1 MKMPTKNTIIT
12 SLLIVVIF
20 FIFIFSHES
29 RGGYD
34 KVFVLDNSNFND
46 DILSNEEEK
55 KMTLENVQKVPFNGN
70 CDSCDFFDKDNIIYS
85 KRNGQGS
92 FLDVNNERLN
102 YYGINILNLKTNREE
117 KLIPVENKSQRFI
130 IPSPDKKRIFYSEG
144 EEILEKDAKYKE
156 EENKSYIYNVK
167 SKEKINIPYKT
178 FIKWM
183 PDSSGYIGIKDSLF
197 LQDFNKGI
205 SKEIL
210 DYKQLK
216 KIENIQEI
224 SIAKDCQNIFIQG
237 FKSDEDF
244 SSYIYNVN
252 LDKPYEANLVLKGNI
267 KRIEAID
274 NNNLI
279 FSGKYWGEKGLYNYN
294 LETKEIKKL
303 LDGDIVL
310 FKLSNDKKSIAYV
323 VKDKDGNNILYAA
336 KLYKNSISESV
347 MLYKNL
353 FIKYYT
359 LNWSEDN
366 KRLIAAFYEEKEE
379 KDNKIYIFH
388 FR

>member
-1 MKMPTKNTIIT
+1 MPTKNTIIT

-29 RGGYD
+29 RRGYD

-46 DILSNEEEK
+46 DILSNEEER
-55 KMTLENVQKVPFNGN
+55 KMTLENVQKVSFNGT

-102 YYGINILNLKTNREE
+102 YYGINILNLKTNKEE
-117 KLIPVENKSQRFI
+117 KLIPIENKSQRFI

-197 LQDFNKGI
+197 LQDFNKGMN
-205 SKEIL
+205 KEIL

-224 SIAKDCQNIFIQG
+224 SIAKDCKNIFIQG

-244 SSYIYNVN
+244 NSYIYNVN
-252 LDKPYEANLVLKGNI
+252 LDKPYEVNLVLKGNI

-294 LETKEIKKL
+294 LETKEAKKL

-310 FKLSNDKKSIAYV
+310 FKLSNDKKNIAYV

>member
-1 MKMPTKNTIIT
+1 MPTKNTIIT

>member
-1 MKMPTKNTIIT
+1 MPTKNTIIT

-379 KDNKIYIFH
+379 KDNKTYIFH